1 MAVYGYARVS
11 TQEQIDNTSLAE
23 QIRKIQGL
31 ALIRGEDVGEVFTD
45 EGVSGSV
52 QLAKRDAG
60 SRLVAALQPGDV
72 VVMTQLDRAFRD
84 TVDAFRWPR
93 LGRSKALR

>member
-1 MAVYGYARVS
+1 M
-11 TQEQIDNTSLAE
+11 
-23 QIRKIQGL
+23 
-31 ALIRGEDVGEVFTD
+31 ALIRGEDVAEVFTD

-60 SRLVAALQPGDV
+60 SRLVAVLQPGDV

-84 TVDAFRWPR
+84 TVDALTMAEAW
-93 LGRSKALR
+93 KAQGVKMIVSRGSARHHSLNSFGGCVEN